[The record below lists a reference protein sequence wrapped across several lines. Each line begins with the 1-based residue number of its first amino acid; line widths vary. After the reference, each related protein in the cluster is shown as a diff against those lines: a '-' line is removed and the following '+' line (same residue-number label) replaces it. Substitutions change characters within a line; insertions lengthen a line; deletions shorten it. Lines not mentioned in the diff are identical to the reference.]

1 MAMDAEVVDQH
12 EGEEKEK
19 KKDEFDPASM
29 PLGTFAAFPVSD
41 EKEWLPYDEGGD
53 NGEDSLTQEQTNAI
67 DAMVKAVAQCEPTA
81 RRLEVQN
88 AWRQELMDR
97 GFHDLRP
104 ADNYGWEINGSDT
117 KSRYGPYGSGVIKGH
132 YPTNV
137 IGVHNDI
144 LVSALTRDVPRA
156 EIFPAKPDDDG
167 CITAADAANKYKH
180 FIAHDNDFPER
191 AAEIARLM
199 CTDGRVLGYM
209 APWADAQRWGYEDE
223 TPAVVP
229 ENEDQ
234 GAEAAPAS
242 KRPRIRSLL
251 QIFGKLND
259 KCPIMANDSRKMA
272 WRQISD
278 EWDKAIT
285 KATFPWVA
293 DKITGGGSGIAE
305 ISLDRVARQ
314 TINLALQRTTG
325 DSILRD
331 CTVMFSW
338 LRPEMYMDDSCP
350 KEMRSWFWTTFP
362 KGFLAI
368 HAGDTMCLARNESMD
383 EVLVGMHS
391 RSGKGQNR
399 RSMTEA
405 YVNPNLRL
413 NTWVDYID
421 EVFRKTTPRV
431 GLRSDVWDIDK
442 MRSSSV
448 RVGVYEPFVLPPGED
463 ANMTMVQFPMPTHQP
478 SLPDFIKYFAG
489 ELAELLTGASST
501 LTAADTDDPETLG
514 QSRLKNGNAM
524 GRLSESY
531 KALGGGLAQLTV
543 LGIRWAPRVQPA
555 TASVDSILPGKGRL
569 SVKIADLQGG
579 DIVGYTEGD
588 ANFPETWEQ
597 REARWSEI
605 FSAAGAGNQFAVELM
620 SDPRNAALFKQFMP
634 EGTVIPGADAVEKQR
649 GEFEVLL
656 KTEPMPNPKKAL
668 LEAVLTK
675 GASMIRQLQMQQQAQ
690 PGAPGQQLPGQPA
703 PASAELKQAQDMMQ
717 QAQQMLQGMPDQ
729 VSSVP
734 VRADGSE
741 NDAVEALVCLGM
753 INSPEGRRLSV
764 AKKPEDK
771 AAWANLMLHWNE
783 HTASAKQQET
793 KNQKPLVPKVSATVA
808 VDKLAPAAQATALQE
823 MGLPITGPQDVEQPL
838 EPHEVT
844 RKTTGVSPTGAP
856 TEETISMS
864 GKDL

>member
-1 MAMDAEVVDQH
+1 MAMDVEVVDQH
-12 EGEEKEK
+12 EGEELEQ
-19 KKDEFDPASM
+19 DDFDPASM

-41 EKEWLPYDEGGD
+41 EKEWLPYDEATAGSVDFDSPD
-53 NGEDSLTQEQTNAI
+53 NDMLTQEQTNAI

-117 KSRYGPYGSGVIKGH
+117 KSRYGPLGSGVIKGH

-167 CITAADAANKYKH
+167 CITAADAGNKFKH
-180 FIAHDNDFPER
+180 FIAHDNDYPER

-209 APWADAQRWGYEDE
+209 APWADAQQWGYEDE

-229 ENEDQ
+229 ENEDA
-234 GAEAAPAS
+234 GAGDVTPAKA
-242 KRPRIRSLL
+242 KRPRIRSMLR
-251 QIFGKLND
+251 IYGKLND
-259 KCPIMANDSRKMA
+259 KCPIMANDSRRMA

-278 EWDKAIT
+278 EWDIAIT
-285 KATFPWVA
+285 KSTFPWVA
-293 DKITGGGSGIAE
+293 DKIKGGGSGIAE
-305 ISLDRVARQ
+305 ISLDRVARC

-331 CTVMFSW
+331 STVMFSW
-338 LRPEMYMDDSCP
+338 LRPEMYMDESCP
-350 KEMRSWFWTTFP
+350 KELRSWFWKTFP
-362 KGFLAI
+362 KGYLAI
-368 HAGDTMCLARNESMD
+368 HAGDTMCLARNESQD

-448 RVGVYEPFVLPPGED
+448 RVGVYEPFVLAPGEL
-463 ANMTMVQFPMPTHQP
+463 ASETMVQFPMPTHQP
-478 SLPDFIKYFAG
+478 SLPDFIKFFAG

-501 LTAADTDDPETLG
+501 LTAADSDDPETLG
-514 QSRLKNGNAM
+514 QSRMKNGNAM

-543 LGIRWAPRVQPA
+543 LGIRWAARVQPA

-597 REARWSEI
+597 REARWNEI
-605 FSAAGAGNQFAVELM
+605 FSASGAGNEFAIELM

-656 KTEPMPNPKKAL
+656 KGAPMPNPKKAL

-675 GASMIRQLQMQQQAQ
+675 GAGTIRQLEMQQAQ
-690 PGAPGQQLPGQPA
+690 QPGTPIPELQQSQ
-703 PASAELKQAQDMMQ
+703 QMMQ
-717 QAQQMLQGMPDQ
+717 QAQQMWQGMPDQ

-741 NDAVEALVCLGM
+741 NDSVEALVCLGM

-764 AKKPEDK
+764 SKKPADK
-771 AAWANLMLHWNE
+771 AAWRNLMLHWQE
-783 HTASAKQQET
+783 HTASAKQQEA

-808 VDKLAPAAQATALQE
+808 VDKLAPTAQAQALQE

-844 RKTTGVSPTGAP
+844 RKTTGVSPSGAP